1 MQMVSAYSNFMVFK
15 LKNTGERIRLNITE
29 KDFSKDNG
37 STVLKSDEV
46 IIIVKEDIRRIY
58 IWKGIE
64 SSVRKKFIASRVAT
78 SLQKELINEAHFHR
92 CKIVSIDE
100 GDELKEFIQN
110 FRFDEEM
117 LEKRELPEIPSKR
130 EFRSYSPQI
139 SKNSHVANPSQ
150 SFSQIPNY
158 KRSPQLNVKPNK
170 PIKKEN
176 KKTLEK
182 ILDNEHPP
190 NYKRRHVLIGNS
202 ELYGAVEKKSKI
214 FGKEISELEWEPI
227 TSFSRKIL
235 ELDGFKLRIYTDKDM
250 KSVDAIEILEK
261 ISEKS
266 IVTQKEETPEVKIA
280 EKSQIKPIKLTKL
293 NRLGPKTEEKFR
305 EVGIDSVNELID
317 KDPGELAKKIDG
329 ASQNTIKKWIEEGK
343 KLLE

>member
-37 STVLKSDEV
+37 SIVLKSDEV

-64 SSVRKKFIASRVAT
+64 SSVRKKFIASRVAA

-110 FRFDEEM
+110 FRFDEEI

-130 EFRSYSPQI
+130 DYRLYSPKI
-139 SKNSHVANPSQ
+139 SKNTQVISPSR
-150 SFSQIPNY
+150 SFSQVPNY
-158 KRSPQLNVKPNK
+158 KRSSQLEVKPNK
-170 PIKKEN
+170 DLKKE
-176 KKTLEK
+176 KRKILEK
-182 ILDNEHPP
+182 VLDSQHPP
-190 NYKRRHVLIGNS
+190 NYKRRHILIGNS

-214 FGKEISELEWEPI
+214 FGKEISELDWEPI
-227 TSFSRKIL
+227 TSFSREIL
-235 ELDGFKLRIYTDKDM
+235 ELDGFKLRIYIDKDM

-261 ISEKS
+261 ISETPL
-266 IVTQKEETPEVKIA
+266 VPQKQEKLEVKIK
-280 EKSQIKPIKLTKL
+280 EKAQIQPIKLTKL

-305 EVGIDSVNELID
+305 DIGIHSVNELID
-317 KDPGELAKKIDG
+317 KNPGELAKIIDG
-329 ASQNTIKKWIEEGK
+329 ASQNTIRKWIEEGK